1 MANHAERKSN
11 SLIYVIIVIV
21 VIALLLLGV
30 YFILNHEAINTNGG
44 IFSKSIKEETI
55 TAENYEEIM
64 NKIKD
69 KMEDDE
75 ELYYVS
81 YCIMY
86 HMIQDGISSAT
97 TLDSDKNAMY
107 VNIYGKTVKQLIDEG
122 KQLMKDN
129 KVTLEE
135 YKQGL
140 KELGNTVIE

>member
-11 SLIYVIIVIV
+11 LLIYVIVFI
-21 VIALLLLGV
+21 VIALLLLGA
-30 YFILNHEAINTNGG
+30 YFLLNRDSIDTNGG

-64 NKIKD
+64 NKVKD

-75 ELYYVS
+75 ELYYLS
-81 YCIMY
+81 YSIMY
-86 HMIQDGISSAT
+86 HMVQDGIPSAT
-97 TLDSDKNAMY
+97 TLDSDKSAMY
-107 VNIYGKTVKQLIDEG
+107 FNIYGKTVKQLIDEG
-122 KQLMKDN
+122 KKLMKDN

-140 KELGNTVIE
+140 KQLGNTIIE